1 LLGRALT
8 ECEAMSGILLADDR
22 QELFAGR
29 LGPAVEMDCHNLASQ
44 SAMAAITIFT
54 KPER

>member
-1 LLGRALT
+1 
-8 ECEAMSGILLADDR
+8 MSGIPLADDR

-29 LGPAVEMDCHNLASQ
+29 LGPAIKMDCRKLSSQ
-44 SAMAAITIFT
+44 SAMAAISIFT